1 MKCDK
6 CIKRDV
12 CIDVIQGLV
21 ENDNECNRFDYG
33 YVKGVIDGRKDLKE
47 SVRNTLLQALK
58 DYE

>member
-21 ENDNECNRFDYG
+21 ENDNECNHFDYG
-33 YVKGVIDGRKDLKE
+33 YCKGVIDGRKELKE
-47 SVRNTLLQALK
+47 SISNTLLRVLK